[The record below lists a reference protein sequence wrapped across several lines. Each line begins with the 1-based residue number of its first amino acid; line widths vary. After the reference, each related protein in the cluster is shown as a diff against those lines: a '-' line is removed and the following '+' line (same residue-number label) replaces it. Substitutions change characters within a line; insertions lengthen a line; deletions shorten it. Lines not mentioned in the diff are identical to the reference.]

1 MTPAVWSWG
10 RLFFPSN
17 QINKDSSVL
26 HAPLPLVS
34 PSPRPCH
41 EVTGSRCQ
49 EAGWPLLGL
58 AACWSQPAWP
68 CLFPASSPPP
78 TFFLSAI
85 LFSPFPRL
93 RWPIWWPDLLA
104 PKSSGSLILGLLGRT
119 WAETCVAC
127 GSSRHGS
134 GGGAGGATSW
144 YSAYPCS
151 DHPVGCLTQS
161 ARITRFLRVGL
172 GLISPCIPSPRG
184 ALWLTPPSPAACL
197 GWAGQWEGRSLGWV
211 QWFCTCPIKALREK
225 T

>member
-1 MTPAVWSWG
+1 MGDCLEYLSPASSHPPFLSPWVFPILSETARWLGGHMTPAVWSWG

-85 LFSPFPRL
+85 LFSPFPRP

-104 PKSSGSLILGLLGRT
+104 PKILRFFDPGAPWKDLGRDL
-119 WAETCVAC
+119 
-127 GSSRHGS
+127 
-134 GGGAGGATSW
+134 
-144 YSAYPCS
+144 CS
-151 DHPVGCLTQS
+151 
-161 ARITRFLRVGL
+161 
-172 GLISPCIPSPRG
+172 
-184 ALWLTPPSPAACL
+184 LWLFKTWEWGWGRRSNFLVFCL
-197 GWAGQWEGRSLGWV
+197 SL
-211 QWFCTCPIKALREK
+211 F
-225 T
+225 